1 MVKHHTVD
9 ISGLKVGA
17 DFPPRVMG
25 VINLSTE
32 SFYRDSI
39 VDSSEQLV
47 KAINGMEQ
55 DGADIIDV
63 GGASTAPRGV
73 YGTPEVTAEV
83 ELERVTSN
91 LEYIIRNANVPVSID
106 TVRSEVA
113 EAALDFGVSLVN
125 DVSGLTRDK
134 RMAKLVANRGVP
146 IVLMAECGGSC
157 QTLKASFRSVERS
170 VKTALSVGI
179 PQERIIIDPGIGFGK
194 PSEVD
199 LEIIRELDRFCSL
212 GYPVLVG
219 VSRKA
224 FIGDLLNQPDP
235 SKRLTGTIAATSIA
249 VASGANLIRTH
260 DVEEGKIAAKV
271 GKALRRVSA
280 ISESQESAE

>member
-1 MVKHHTVD
+1 MKHHTVD
-9 ISGLKVGA
+9 IGGLKVGA
-17 DFPPRVMG
+17 DFLPRVMS
-25 VINLSTE
+25 VINLSPE

-39 VDSSEQLV
+39 VDNSEQLAKV
-47 KAINGMEQ
+47 INGMEQ

-63 GGASTAPRGV
+63 GGASTAPRGI
-73 YGTPEVTAEV
+73 YGTPEVTVKV
-83 ELERVTSN
+83 ELERVSSN
-91 LEYIIRNANVPVSID
+91 LEYIVRNTKVPISID
-106 TVRSEVA
+106 TVHSEVA
-113 EAALDFGVSLVN
+113 EAAIDIGISLVN

-134 RMAKLVANRGVP
+134 RMAKLVADRGVP
-146 IVLMAECGGSC
+146 IVLMADCGGSC
-157 QTLKASFRSVERS
+157 QTLKASFRSLERS

-179 PQERIIIDPGIGFGK
+179 PQERIIVDPGIGFGK

-212 GYPVLVG
+212 GHPVLVG

-224 FIGDLLNQPDP
+224 FIGNLLNQPDP
-235 SKRLTGTIAATSIA
+235 SARLTGTIAATSVA
-249 VASGANLIRTH
+249 VANGANLIRTH

-271 GKALRRVSA
+271 GNALRRVSA

>member
-1 MVKHHTVD
+1 MKHHTVD
-9 ISGLKVGA
+9 IGGLKVGA
-17 DFPPRVMG
+17 DFPPRIMS
-25 VINLSTE
+25 VINLSPE

-39 VDSSEQLV
+39 VDNGEQLV
-47 KAINGMEQ
+47 KVINGMQQ

-73 YGTPEVTAEV
+73 YGTPEVTVEV

-91 LEYIIRNANVPVSID
+91 LEYIVRNTRVPVSID

-113 EAALDFGVSLVN
+113 EAAIDIGVSLVN
-125 DVSGLTRDK
+125 DVSGLARDK
-134 RMAKLVANRGVP
+134 RMAKLVADRGVP
-146 IVLMAECGGSC
+146 IVLMADCGDSC

-170 VKTALSVGI
+170 IKTALSVGI
-179 PQERIIIDPGIGFGK
+179 PQEKIIIDPGIGFGK

-212 GYPVLVG
+212 GHPVLVG

-235 SKRLTGTIAATSIA
+235 SMRLTGTIAATSIA
-249 VASGANLIRTH
+249 VTNGADLIRTH
-260 DVEEGKIAAKV
+260 DVKESKIAAKV

-280 ISESQESAE
+280 KSESQESAE